1 MRFRRN
7 LTPNAKVDLVPMIDV
22 VFQLVV
28 FFMVSSTFNLTPAIS
43 LILPGSTTADVVQ
56 VTQLTVTVID
66 SDQIYLNKESYS
78 MDQLGA
84 ALAKY
89 SQEDRAQFDSIIL
102 QGDATT
108 SYATII
114 EVMDVLRLN
123 GFKGIQLKTREVQ
136 D

>member
-7 LTPNAKVDLVPMIDV
+7 LAPNAKVDLVPMIDV

-43 LILPGSTTADVVQ
+43 LILPGSASADVVP
-56 VTQLTVTVID
+56 VTPLTITVVD
-66 SDQIYLNKESYS
+66 SDQVYLNKEEYNLE
-78 MDQLGA
+78 QLNQV
-84 ALAKY
+84 LQQY
-89 SQEDRAQFDSIIL
+89 SQEERAEIESIIL
-102 QGDATT
+102 QGDSTT
-108 SYATII
+108 SYASII

-123 GFKGIQLKTREVQ
+123 GFRGIHLKTREV